1 MAEDLEPTPQTIH
14 DQIEHDAT
22 PDQAAA
28 VEAGAQKSPSLLDAP
43 ATYLL
48 LFINILW
55 FAAML
60 RSGPYIADWHAH
72 KYWLIFTDSFDFGTL
87 DFFGGCDA
95 IRVLEGHQW
104 IRVVTATFM
113 HLNPLHL
120 LVNMW
125 CLWNLGLLGEPLLGR
140 RGLISVY
147 MLTGIA
153 GNLCSLAFD
162 TFMRHDGMVVGAS
175 GAIFGIAGILIV
187 LLSNRKLSLP
197 WDELRK
203 LRRSVAQF
211 AFLNLLIGLAPQIV
225 LPMFSHKALDNLPVD
240 VSMLTHIDNM
250 AHLGGLACG
259 LLMGLP
265 LFPRMLT
272 GRAGYRERQRITFA
286 GTGFLLMLF
295 AYSIVKFHGGK

>member
-43 ATYLL
+43 ATYFL

-60 RSGPYIADWHAH
+60 RSGPYIAAWHAH
-72 KYWLIFTDSFDFGTL
+72 QYWAIFTDSFNFQTL

-295 AYSIVKFHGGK
+295 AYSIVKFHGH